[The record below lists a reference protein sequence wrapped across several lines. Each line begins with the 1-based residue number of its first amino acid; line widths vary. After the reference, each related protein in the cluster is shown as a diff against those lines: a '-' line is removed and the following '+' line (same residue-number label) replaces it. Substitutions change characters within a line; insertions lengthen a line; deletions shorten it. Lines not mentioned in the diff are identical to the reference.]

1 VTTAGTVLESVIALG
16 APAADRTIRRR
27 ARPHRPGGIDMA
39 RVQPARSR
47 AAPQWNIALLDAFHL
62 ARGRSEI
69 PLHRREQRL
78 VALIALQGGRPRGY
92 LAGVLWPEST
102 EKRATGNLRAALWRA
117 DRQAPGLLVH
127 DRAGVRFDGA
137 VRVDTEALNRCSARI
152 AAWRQAPGAID
163 RKACLRTLPV
173 LLRGDLLPGWY
184 DDWVIYE
191 RARLAQQRLHALQ
204 AVADLFIQLGRVPE
218 ALVAAS
224 TAVSIEPLHEPA
236 IRSLV
241 RAEIE
246 DGDFSGALRDYD
258 DYRARVL
265 SELGVPPS
273 QRLDALVRPL
283 LQARRRRASVVA

>member
-1 VTTAGTVLESVIALG
+1 VTTASTVLESVIA
-16 APAADRTIRRR
+16 R
-27 ARPHRPGGIDMA
+27 ARRPPTEPPADARGRTAGGIDMA

-47 AAPQWNIALLDAFHL
+47 AAPQWNIALLDAFRL
-62 ARGRSEI
+62 ARGRREI

-78 VALIALQGGRPRGY
+78 VALLALQGSRPRGY
-92 LAGVLWPEST
+92 LAGVLWPDST
-102 EKRATGNLRAALWRA
+102 EQHATGNLRAALWRT
-117 DRQAPGLLVH
+117 DQEAPGLLEH
-127 DRAGVRFDGA
+127 DRAGVRFAGT
-137 VRVDTEALNRCSARI
+137 VRVDTEGLNRGSARI
-152 AAWRQAPGAID
+152 AAWRQSPEAVDEA
-163 RKACLRTLPV
+163 ACLRMLPV

-191 RARLAQQRLHALQ
+191 RARLAQLRLRGLQ
-204 AVADLFIQLGRVPE
+204 ALADLFIQTGRITE

-258 DYRARVL
+258 EYRARVL
-265 SELGVPPS
+265 TDLGVPPS
-273 QRLDALVRPL
+273 QRLEALVRPL
-283 LQARRRRASVVA
+283 LEARRRRASVVA